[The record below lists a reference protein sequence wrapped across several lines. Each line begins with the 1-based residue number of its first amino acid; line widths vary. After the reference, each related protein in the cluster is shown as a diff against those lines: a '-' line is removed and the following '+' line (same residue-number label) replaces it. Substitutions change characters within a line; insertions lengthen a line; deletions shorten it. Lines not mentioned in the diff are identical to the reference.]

1 MDLLIIAGLI
11 LLNGLFSMSEIAVV
25 SSRKVRL
32 QRFADEGKRSAAAAL
47 ALHTAPANFLSTI
60 QVGITLIGVLS
71 GAVGERA
78 FVAPLTVR
86 LAEHAELA
94 PYAKIIATT
103 IVAAAITY
111 FSVVVGELL
120 PKRLGLLRPEGLAM
134 FFAPLMRGLA
144 TAARPLVWVLSASSS
159 FLLRMLRIPV
169 SSEPPVTDEEI
180 AVLMEQGAE
189 AGVFHETEQEIVE
202 NVLRLD
208 EQRVGAIMTPRK
220 DLFSVDLE
228 DGEDAIR
235 QQLADS
241 PHHRVIVCRGGLESV
256 AGVVH
261 VTDLLK
267 AVLTGRPLSVEEFLR
282 KPLMVP
288 DSVTTTQIL
297 EHFRRDRTQF
307 ALVVDEY
314 GVLQGIVTLTDVLSA
329 IVGDV
334 PEEGEALATD
344 AVRRDDGSWLMDGEL
359 SIERF
364 KDLLEL
370 DAIPEEEGDFHTLAG
385 FVLSHMGRIPAVADR
400 FEVAGLRFE
409 VVDMDGN
416 RIDKLIVSQVPP
428 AAD

>member
-1 MDLLIIAGLI
+1 
-11 LLNGLFSMSEIAVV
+11 VW
-25 SSRKVRL
+25 L
-32 QRFADEGKRSAAAAL
+32 QRFADEGRRSAAAAL
-47 ALHTAPANFLSTI
+47 ALHTAPANPLSTI

-78 FVAPLTVR
+78 FVEPLTVR
-86 LAEHAELA
+86 LAEHAALA

-111 FSVVVGELL
+111 FAVVVGELV

-144 TAARPLVWVLSASSS
+144 TAARPLVWLLSASSG
-159 FLLRMLRIPV
+159 FLLRLLRIPV
-169 SSEPPVTDEEI
+169 STEPPVTDEEI

-228 DGEDAIR
+228 DGEEAIR
-235 QQLADS
+235 GQLAES

-256 AGVVH
+256 VGVVH

-267 AVLTGRPLSVEEFLR
+267 AVLTGKPLSVVAVLR
-282 KPLMVP
+282 QPLMVP

-334 PEEGEALATD
+334 PEEGEALVTD

-385 FVLSHMGRIPAVADR
+385 FVLNHMGRIPAVADR

-409 VVDMDGN
+409 VVDMDAN

-428 AAD
+428 ASA

>member
-1 MDLLIIAGLI
+1 MLLAGLI

-32 QRFADEGKRSAAAAL
+32 QRFADEGRRSAAAAL

-78 FVAPLTVR
+78 FVEPLTVR
-86 LAEHAELA
+86 LAEHAALA

-103 IVAAAITY
+103 LVAAAITY
-111 FSVVVGELL
+111 FSVVVGELV

-228 DGEDAIR
+228 DGEEAIR
-235 QQLADS
+235 GQLAES
-241 PHHRVIVCRGGLESV
+241 PHHRMIVCRGRLETV
-256 AGVVH
+256 LGVVH

-267 AVLTGRPLSVEEFLR
+267 AGLTGQPLSVER
-282 KPLMVP
+282 GCA
-288 DSVTTTQIL
+288 
-297 EHFRRDRTQF
+297 RR
-307 ALVVDEY
+307 
-314 GVLQGIVTLTDVLSA
+314 
-329 IVGDV
+329 
-334 PEEGEALATD
+334 
-344 AVRRDDGSWLMDGEL
+344 
-359 SIERF
+359 
-364 KDLLEL
+364 
-370 DAIPEEEGDFHTLAG
+370 
-385 FVLSHMGRIPAVADR
+385 
-400 FEVAGLRFE
+400 
-409 VVDMDGN
+409 
-416 RIDKLIVSQVPP
+416 
-428 AAD
+428 

>member
-1 MDLLIIAGLI
+1 MEFLILAGLI
-11 LLNGLFSMSEIAVV
+11 LLNGLFSISEIAVV
-25 SSRKVRL
+25 SARKVRL

-47 ALHTAPANFLSTI
+47 ALHTAPATFLSTI
-60 QVGITLIGVLS
+60 QIGITLIGVLS

-78 FVAPLTVR
+78 FVEP
-86 LAEHAELA
+86 LAERLGQSAALA
-94 PYAKIIATT
+94 PYAKGIAMT
-103 IVAAAITY
+103 IVAGSITY
-111 FSVVVGELL
+111 FSVVVGELV
-120 PKRLGLLRPEGLAM
+120 PKRLGLLRPEGFAM
-134 FFAPLMRGLA
+134 ALAPLLRSLA
-144 TAARPLVWVLSASSS
+144 TATRPLVWILSASSG
-159 FLLRMLRIPV
+159 FLLRLLRVPR

-180 AVLMEQGAE
+180 AVLMEQGSE

-220 DLFSVDLE
+220 DLFYVDA
-228 DGEDAIR
+228 DAGEDALRR
-235 QQLADS
+235 QLSEA

-256 AGVVH
+256 LGVVH

-267 AVLTGRPLSVEEFLR
+267 AGLTGQPLSLAERLR

-288 DSVTTTQIL
+288 ESVTTTQIL
-297 EHFRRDRTQF
+297 EHFRRARTQF

-314 GVLQGIVTLTDVLSA
+314 GALQGIVTLTDVLSA

-334 PEEGEALATD
+334 PEEGEARATD

-359 SIERF
+359 SLERF

-370 DAIPEEEGDFHTLAG
+370 GAISEEEGGFHTLAG
-385 FVLSHMGRIPAVADR
+385 FVLHHMGRIPTVADH

-409 VVDMDGN
+409 VVDMDEN
-416 RIDKLIVSQVPP
+416 RIDKLIVSRVP
-428 AAD
+428 AAS

>member
-1 MDLLIIAGLI
+1 MEFLILAGLI

-25 SSRKVRL
+25 SARKVRL
-32 QRFADEGKRSAAAAL
+32 QRFADEGRRSAAAAL
-47 ALHTAPANFLSTI
+47 SLHTAPATFLSTV

-78 FVAPLTVR
+78 FVEPLAGR
-86 LAEHAELA
+86 LAQSAALA
-94 PYAKIIATT
+94 PYAKGIAMT
-103 IVAAAITY
+103 IVAGAITY
-111 FSVVVGELL
+111 FSVVVGELV
-120 PKRLGLLRPEGLAM
+120 PKRIGLLRPEGFAM
-134 FFAPLMRGLA
+134 AVAPLMNGLA
-144 TAARPLVWVLSASSS
+144 TLARPLVWVLTASSG
-159 FLLRMLRIPV
+159 FILRLFRISR

-180 AVLMEQGAE
+180 AVLMEQGSE

-208 EQRVGAIMTPRK
+208 EQRIGAIMTPRK
-220 DLFSVDLE
+220 DLFYVDADE
-228 DGEDAIR
+228 GEASLR
-235 QQLADS
+235 QQLS
-241 PHHRVIVCRGGLESV
+241 ETPHHRVIVCRGDLESV
-256 AGVVH
+256 LGVVH

-267 AVLTGRPLSVEEFLR
+267 AGLTGQPLSLAAMLR

-288 DSVTTTQIL
+288 ESVTTTQIM
-297 EHFRRDRTQF
+297 EHFRRARTQF

-334 PEEGEALATD
+334 PEEGEALVTD

-370 DAIPEEEGDFHTLAG
+370 DAIPEEEGRFHTLAG
-385 FVLSHMGRIPAVADR
+385 FVLHHLGRIPAVADH
-400 FEVAGLRFE
+400 FDVAGLRFE

-416 RIDKLIVSQVPP
+416 RIDKLIVSRLP
-428 AAD
+428 ASP

>member
-1 MDLLIIAGLI
+1 VDLLIIAGLI

-32 QRFADEGKRSAAAAL
+32 QRFADEGRRSAAAAL

-78 FVAPLTVR
+78 FVEPLTVR
-86 LAEHAELA
+86 LAEHAALA

-103 IVAAAITY
+103 LVAAAITY
-111 FSVVVGELL
+111 FSVVVGELV
-120 PKRLGLLRPEGLAM
+120 PKHLGLLRPESLAM
-134 FFAPLMRGLA
+134 FIAPLMRGLA
-144 TAARPLVWVLSASSS
+144 TAARPLVWLLSASSG
-159 FLLRMLRIPV
+159 FLLRLLRIPV
-169 SSEPPVTDEEI
+169 STEPPVTDEEI

-220 DLFSVDLE
+220 DLFSVDLD
-228 DGEDAIR
+228 DGEEAIR
-235 QQLADS
+235 GQLAES

-256 AGVVH
+256 VGVVH

-267 AVLTGRPLSVEEFLR
+267 AVLTGQPLSVEAVLR

-314 GVLQGIVTLTDVLSA
+314 GVLQGIVTLTDVLSS

-344 AVRRDDGSWLMDGEL
+344 AVKRDDGSWLMDGEL

-364 KDLLEL
+364 MDLLEL
-370 DAIPEEEGDFHTLAG
+370 DAIPEEEGNFHTLAG
-385 FVLSHMGRIPAVADR
+385 FILHHMGRIPAVGDR

-428 AAD
+428 APA